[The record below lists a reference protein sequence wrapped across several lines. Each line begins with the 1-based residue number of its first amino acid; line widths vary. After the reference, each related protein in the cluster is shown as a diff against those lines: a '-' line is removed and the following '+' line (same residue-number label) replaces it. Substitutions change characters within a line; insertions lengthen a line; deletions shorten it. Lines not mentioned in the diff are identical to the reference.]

1 MNKRR
6 RHQNRR
12 EVVVTPEEDEV
23 VELKIEIPTRLR
35 IQNQTIGKCP
45 PKSNRKKA
53 VGKSTKGKVHQTNLS
68 KPSKVASSN
77 LLNPKFRKLLQKKQI
92 PEVQVTKFQRRR
104 RKQERMTPRRP
115 SNTRST
121 KHCQT

>member
-6 RHQNRR
+6 RHQNHR

-77 LLNPKFRKLLQKKQI
+77 LLNPRIRKSQKKQI
-92 PEVQVTKFQRRR
+92 PEVQITKFQRRR
-104 RKQERMTPRRP
+104 RKQERMTLRRP

-121 KHCQT
+121 KHYQT